1 MSRTNTKKK
10 EEEQELSF
18 GQRFDK
24 LEPRKEVTIKDF
36 QETKPAPKTSR
47 ERFDDKFIRRK
58 GGGLAR
64 RGTVGARRAENREA
78 ARNRAQ
84 AAAKKRIASKKK

>member
-1 MSRTNTKKK
+1 MKKK

-24 LEPRKEVTIKDF
+24 LEPRKEEVTMKDF
-36 QETKPAPKTSR
+36 ESPKPAPKTRR

-58 GGGLAR
+58 GGTLAR

-78 ARNRAQ
+78 ARTRAQ
-84 AAAKKRIASKKK
+84 AAAKKRIANKKK

>member
-1 MSRTNTKKK
+1 MKKK

-24 LEPRKEVTIKDF
+24 LEPRKEEVTMKDF
-36 QETKPAPKTSR
+36 ESPKPAPKTRR
-47 ERFDDKFIRRK
+47 ERFDDKFIRRR
-58 GGGLAR
+58 GGTLAR

-78 ARNRAQ
+78 ARTRAQ
-84 AAAKKRIASKKK
+84 TAAKKRIANKKK

>member
-1 MSRTNTKKK
+1 MKKK

-24 LEPRKEVTIKDF
+24 LEPRKEEVTMKDF
-36 QETKPAPKTSR
+36 ESPKPAPKTRR

-58 GGGLAR
+58 GGTLAR

-78 ARNRAQ
+78 ARKRAQ
-84 AAAKKRIASKKK
+84 AAATKRRQAKTK

>member
-1 MSRTNTKKK
+1 MKKK

-24 LEPRKEVTIKDF
+24 LEPRKEEVTMKDF
-36 QETKPAPKTSR
+36 ESPKPAPKTRR

-58 GGGLAR
+58 GGTLAR

-78 ARNRAQ
+78 ARTRAQ
-84 AAAKKRIASKKK
+84 TAAKKRIANKKK

>member
-1 MSRTNTKKK
+1 MKKK

-24 LEPRKEVTIKDF
+24 LESNKEVTYKDF
-36 QETKPAPKTSR
+36 QEPKPAPKTKR

-58 GGGLAR
+58 GGTLAR
-64 RGTVGARRAENREA
+64 RGSVTARRAENREA
-78 ARNRAQ
+78 ARNRAKQ
-84 AAAKKRIASKKK
+84 MAKARRNK

>member
-1 MSRTNTKKK
+1 MKKK

-24 LEPRKEVTIKDF
+24 LESNKEVTIKDF
-36 QETKPAPKTSR
+36 ESPKPAPKTRR

-58 GGGLAR
+58 GGTLAR
-64 RGTVGARRAENREA
+64 RGTATAQRAENREKN
-78 ARNRAQ
+78 RNRAK
-84 AAAKKRIASKKK
+84 AMAKARIAAKKK

>member
-1 MSRTNTKKK
+1 MKKK

-24 LEPRKEVTIKDF
+24 LEPRKEEVTIKDF
-36 QETKPAPKTSR
+36 ESPKPAPKTKR

-58 GGGLAR
+58 GGTLAR

-78 ARNRAQ
+78 ARNRAKQ
-84 AAAKKRIASKKK
+84 AALKRRNK

>member
-1 MSRTNTKKK
+1 MKKK

-24 LEPRKEVTIKDF
+24 LEPRKEEVTMKDF
-36 QETKPAPKTSR
+36 ESPKPAPKTRR

-58 GGGLAR
+58 GGTLAR
-64 RGTVGARRAENREA
+64 RGSVTARRAENREA
-78 ARNRAQ
+78 ARNRAKK
-84 AAAKKRIASKKK
+84 AALKRKGK

>member
-1 MSRTNTKKK
+1 MKKK

-24 LEPRKEVTIKDF
+24 LEPRKEEVTMKDF
-36 QETKPAPKTSR
+36 ESPKPAPKTRR

-58 GGGLAR
+58 GGTLAR

-78 ARNRAQ
+78 ARTRAQ
-84 AAAKKRIASKKK
+84 AAATKRRQAKTK

>member
-1 MSRTNTKKK
+1 MKKK

-24 LEPRKEVTIKDF
+24 LESNKEVTYKDF
-36 QETKPAPKTSR
+36 QEPKPAPKTKR

-58 GGGLAR
+58 GGTLAR

-84 AAAKKRIASKKK
+84 TAAKKRIANKKK

>member
-1 MSRTNTKKK
+1 MKKK
-10 EEEQELSF
+10 EEDQELVF
-18 GQRFDK
+18 GVRFDAPDPDK
-24 LEPRKEVTIKDF
+24 ITIKDF
-36 QETKPAPKTSR
+36 ESPKPAPKTRR

-58 GGGLAR
+58 GGTLAR

-84 AAAKKRIASKKK
+84 AAAKKRIENKKK

>member
-1 MSRTNTKKK
+1 MKKK

-18 GQRFDK
+18 GQRFDLISK
-24 LEPRKEVTIKDF
+24 PKKEVTMKDF
-36 QETKPAPKTSR
+36 QPESKTKPKTRR

-58 GGGLAR
+58 GGTLAK

-78 ARNRAQ
+78 ARNRAK
-84 AAAKKRIASKKK
+84 AMAKARIAKKNK